1 MPKNPYKLISPQ
13 AGRHSKVCDL
23 RLIPNTRSLEVQ
35 KQLSNLWQ
43 MIWLA
48 VWIYMF
54 SEAIFYFINCGGS
67 LSRQDIEYVN
77 VISLILVSLLLRAG
91 RQLLEPPEQKHTW
104 ARLGFEFLILKDE
117 HELHIL

>member
-13 AGRHSKVCDL
+13 AGRHSEVCDL

-48 VWIYMF
+48 V
-54 SEAIFYFINCGGS
+54 
-67 LSRQDIEYVN
+67 
-77 VISLILVSLLLRAG
+77 
-91 RQLLEPPEQKHTW
+91 
-104 ARLGFEFLILKDE
+104 
-117 HELHIL
+117 

>member
-13 AGRHSKVCDL
+13 AGRHSEVCDL

-54 SEAIFYFINCGGS
+54 SEAIY
-67 LSRQDIEYVN
+67 
-77 VISLILVSLLLRAG
+77 
-91 RQLLEPPEQKHTW
+91 
-104 ARLGFEFLILKDE
+104 
-117 HELHIL
+117 